1 MLGIGNFTGI
11 LSVSDYAS
19 VASVNLVY
27 VYLYRYMVTGHVPG
41 AHMIIICVY
50 TVTLNCTCL
59 YLLVTGHAPA
69 IARFRELT

>member
-1 MLGIGNFTGI
+1 VSVIMLP
-11 LSVSDYAS
+11 
-19 VASVNLVY
+19 VASVNLVC
-27 VYLYRYMVTGHVPG
+27 VYLYRYMVTGHAPG

-50 TVTLNCTCL
+50 TVTLNCL